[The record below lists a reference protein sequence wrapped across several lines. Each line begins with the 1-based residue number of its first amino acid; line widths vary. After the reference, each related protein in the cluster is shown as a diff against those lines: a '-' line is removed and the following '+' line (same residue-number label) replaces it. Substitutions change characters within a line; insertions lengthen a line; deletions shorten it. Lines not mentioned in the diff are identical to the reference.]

1 MYKDIEGAKERLI
14 KSFAQEKQQKPSKIM
29 GERLKKLRKS
39 KNLSREQVAAA
50 IEVPVS
56 AIERIETGNHDQ
68 AIETIMRLAMFYEVT
83 LNFIVLGVAD
93 S

>member
-1 MYKDIEGAKERLI
+1 MFDEMEGAKEKLY
-14 KSFAQEKQQKPSKIM
+14 KSLTEERQQKPSKIM

-39 KNLSREQVAAA
+39 KNLSREEVAAA

-56 AIERIETGNHDQ
+56 AIERIEIGNHDQ